1 MKKIL
6 FILFVFS
13 LNFSIAQGNNLQFDH
28 VLTEQLS
35 SGSSQDIIVPANQ
48 VLKITALLAADIS
61 TSASGN
67 AVITLKKSTS
77 TYPTYLSTSPTPLS
91 TDPIIWLDSGTYT
104 ITYSMSGG
112 ASTSLLISGIYF
124 NMVQ

>member
-6 FILFVFS
+6 FIFYAFT

-35 SGSSQDIIVPANQ
+35 SGGSQDIIVPTNQ
-48 VLKITALLAADIS
+48 VLKITALLAADIT
-61 TSASGN
+61 TSSGGN
-67 AVITLKKSTS
+67 ALITLKKSTS
-77 TYPTYLSTSPTPLS
+77 TFPTYLSTSYNPL
-91 TDPIIWLDSGTYT
+91 TKDPIIWLDSGAYT
-104 ITYSMSGG
+104 FTYSMSGG

-124 NMVQ
+124 NIVQ

>member
-6 FILFVFS
+6 FIFFVFS

-48 VLKITALLAADIS
+48 VLKITALLAADIT
-61 TSASGN
+61 TSAGGN
-67 AVITLKKSTS
+67 ALITLKKSTS
-77 TYPTYLSTSPTPLS
+77 TYPTYLSTSYNPL
-91 TDPIIWLDSGTYT
+91 TKDPIIWLDSGTYT

>member
-13 LNFSIAQGNNLQFDH
+13 LNLSIAQGNNLQFDH

-48 VLKITALLAADIS
+48 VLKITALLAADVS
-61 TSASGN
+61 TSVGGN

-77 TYPTYLSTSPTPLS
+77 TYPTYLSTSYNPL
-91 TDPIIWLDSGTYT
+91 TKDPIIWLDSGTYT

>member
-1 MKKIL
+1 MKKYLSIFFA
-6 FILFVFS
+6 FI

-48 VLKITALLAADIS
+48 VLKITALLAADVT
-61 TSASGN
+61 TSAGGN

-77 TYPTYLSTSPTPLS
+77 TYPTYLSTTYNPL
-91 TDPIIWLDSGTYT
+91 TKDPIIWLDSGTYT

-112 ASTSLLISGIYF
+112 TNTSLLISGIYF

>member
-6 FILFVFS
+6 FILFVFI

-61 TSASGN
+61 TSAGGN
-67 AVITLKKSTS
+67 ALITLKKSTS
-77 TYPTYLSTSPTPLS
+77 TYPTYLSTSYNPL
-91 TDPIIWLDSGTYT
+91 TKDPIIWLDSGTYT

-124 NMVQ
+124 NIVQ

>member
-1 MKKIL
+1 MKKYLSIFFA
-6 FILFVFS
+6 FI

-48 VLKITALLAADIS
+48 VLKITALLAADIT

-77 TYPTYLSTSPTPLS
+77 TYPTYLSTSPKPLS

-112 ASTSLLISGIYF
+112 TNTSLLISGIYF
-124 NMVQ
+124 NIVQ

>member
-6 FILFVFS
+6 SILFAFT

-48 VLKITALLAADIS
+48 VLKITALLAADIT
-61 TSASGN
+61 TSAGGN
-67 AVITLKKSTS
+67 ALITLKKSTS
-77 TYPTYLSTSPTPLS
+77 TYPTYLSTSYNPL
-91 TDPIIWLDSGTYT
+91 TKDPIIWLDSGTYT

-112 ASTSLLISGIYF
+112 TNTSLLISGIYF

>member
-6 FILFVFS
+6 FILLVFT

-35 SGSSQDIIVPANQ
+35 SGSSQDIIVPTSQ
-48 VLKITALLAADIS
+48 VLKITALLAADIT
-61 TSASGN
+61 TSAGGN
-67 AVITLKKSTS
+67 ALITLKKSTS
-77 TYPTYLSTSPTPLS
+77 TYPTYLSTSYNPL
-91 TDPIIWLDSGTYT
+91 TKDPIIWLDSGTYT
-104 ITYSMSGG
+104 ITYSMGGG

>member
-35 SGSSQDIIVPANQ
+35 TGSSQDIIVSANQ

-61 TSASGN
+61 ASAGGN

-77 TYPTYLSTSPTPLS
+77 TYPTYLSTTYNPL
-91 TDPIIWLDSGTYT
+91 TKDPIIWLDSGTYT

-112 ASTSLLISGIYF
+112 TNTSLLISGIYF

>member
-1 MKKIL
+1 M
-6 FILFVFS
+6 
-13 LNFSIAQGNNLQFDH
+13 IAQGNNLQFDH

-61 TSASGN
+61 TSAPGR
-67 AVITLKKSTS
+67 ALIWLKKSTS
-77 TYPTYLSTSPTPLS
+77 TYPTNLKYMSSSVNPSPLS
-91 TDPIIWLDSGTYT
+91 NNPIIWLDSGTYT
-104 ITYSMSGG
+104 INYSMSGG

-124 NMVQ
+124 NIVQ

>member
-6 FILFVFS
+6 FILFIFN

-35 SGSSQDIIVPANQ
+35 SGSSQDITVPANQ
-48 VLKITALLAADIS
+48 VLKITAILAADIS
-61 TSASGN
+61 TSAGGN
-67 AVITLKKSTS
+67 ALITLKKSTS
-77 TYPTYLSTSPTPLS
+77 THPTYLSTSYNPL
-91 TDPIIWLDSGTYT
+91 TKDPIIWLDSGTYT

-124 NMVQ
+124 NVVQ

>member
-1 MKKIL
+1 MKKIF
-6 FILFVFS
+6 FILLVFT

-35 SGSSQDIIVPANQ
+35 SGSSQDIIVPTNQ
-48 VLKITALLAADIS
+48 VLKITALLAADIT
-61 TSASGN
+61 TSAGGN
-67 AVITLKKSTS
+67 ALITLKKSTS
-77 TYPTYLSTSPTPLS
+77 TYPTYLSTSYNPL
-91 TDPIIWLDSGTYT
+91 TKDPIIWLDSGTYT
-104 ITYSMSGG
+104 ITYSIGGG

>member
-1 MKKIL
+1 MKKISS
-6 FILFVFS
+6 ILFVFI

-48 VLKITALLAADIS
+48 VLKITALLAADIT

-67 AVITLKKSTS
+67 AVITLKKTTS

-112 ASTSLLISGIYF
+112 TNTSLLISGIYF

>member
-1 MKKIL
+1 MKKYL
-6 FILFVFS
+6 SILFVFTF
-13 LNFSIAQGNNLQFDH
+13 NFSIAQGNNLQFDQ
-28 VLTEQLS
+28 VLTEQLN

-48 VLKITALLAADIS
+48 VLKITALLAADIT
-61 TSASGN
+61 TSAGGN
-67 AVITLKKSTS
+67 ALITLKKSTS
-77 TYPTYLSTSPTPLS
+77 TYPTYLSTSYNPL
-91 TDPIIWLDSGTYT
+91 TKDPIIWLDSGTYT